1 MPILTAHLTSGHT
14 SEQRIALLQQ
24 STQAVVESINAPLPS
39 IRMTVQEYAPDAT
52 IVAGEVGAAQL
63 LYVVYLIEGR
73 TPELKAALIA
83 ALSKAGAAALNMSE
97 QDIRVIVQDV
107 AKTDMGVAGGISALA
122 AGR

>member
-1 MPILTAHLTSGHT
+1 MPILTAHLTAGHT
-14 SEQRIALLQQ
+14 SEQKIALLQQ

-39 IRMTVQEYAPDAT
+39 IRMTVQEYVADAT

-83 ALSKAGAAALNMSE
+83 ALSQAATASIGISS
-97 QDIRVIVQDV
+97 DDVRVVVRDV
-107 AKTDMGVAGGISALA
+107 PKTDMGMAGGISALA